1 MESKPMTTT
10 STPLQE
16 RVAQLFDPYQGE
28 EGANAVKILA
38 DEVGKV
44 ERDAVEA
51 ERLHIENMNLRRA
64 NERLRKQVARFTDF
78 LTGARAQK
86 LAQQGKDLS

>member
-1 MESKPMTTT
+1 MNNTP
-10 STPLQE
+10 TPLQD

-28 EGANAVKILA
+28 DGANAVKILA
-38 DEVGKV
+38 EQVGQA

-51 ERLHIENMNLRRA
+51 ERLHIENLNLRRA
-64 NERLRKQVARFTDF
+64 NERLRKQVARFMDF

>member
-1 MESKPMTTT
+1 MSDTP
-10 STPLQE
+10 TPLQD
-16 RVAQLFDPYQGE
+16 RVAQLCDPYQGE
-28 EGANAVKILA
+28 DGANAVKIIA
-38 DEVGKV
+38 EQVGQA
-44 ERDAVEA
+44 EREA

-64 NERLRKQVARFTDF
+64 NERLRKQVARFMDF